1 MIIPFEIWDQIFQ
14 FTTPKEQA
22 FTISLVCHLFC
33 DIATK
38 LIHKNL
44 NSICFV
50 FGRENTFI
58 LSELISDG
66 TTFDIS
72 KLTPDGT
79 TFDIN
84 MSMATHLTQIKLY
97 FLPSFV
103 ICVNKQSKC
112 FQQFSKMCPPYQL
125 RQILLNF
132 LRNTNKNI
140 IKNFILYGEYLTN

>member
-1 MIIPFEIWDQIFQ
+1 MNQIIIPFEIWDQIFQ
-14 FTTPKEQA
+14 FTTLKEQA
-22 FTISLVCHLFC
+22 LTISLVCHLFC

-50 FGRENTFI
+50 FARENTFI

-66 TTFDIS
+66 TTFDH
-72 KLTPDGT
+72 
-79 TFDIN
+79 N

-97 FLPSFV
+97 FLPSVV

-112 FQQFSKMCPPYQL
+112 FQQFSQMCPPYQ
-125 RQILLNF
+125 RSQILLKF

-140 IKNFILYGEYLTN
+140 IKNFILYGESLTN